1 MVMNQYS
8 IGLVGLGTMG
18 MNLALNIESKG
29 FSIAGFDLDPEKM
42 KHCGQKWS
50 GKNLLVTC
58 SFQELVGALE
68 RPRKLLMMVPAG
80 KAVDA
85 DIAVLAPLLTQD
97 DILIDGGNSHFS
109 ETERRGHEL
118 EPAGIGYVGC
128 GVSGGSEGAL
138 HGPALMPGGPAA
150 AYKLLEPILTSI
162 AAQVPS
168 GPCCGYLG
176 KGGAGHYVK
185 MVHNGIEYG
194 VMQLIS
200 EVYDLMKSGL
210 GMGAQEMRDVFAEWN
225 QGDLNSYLIE
235 ITATVMGTR
244 DPETGQPL
252 VDMILDTA
260 GQKGTGKWTSQNA
273 LDLGVAIPTIN
284 VAVDARIIS
293 SYKKERAVASHHLT
307 GPVRHFEGDRKV
319 FLRSMRDA
327 LRLAMLTC
335 YAQGF
340 ALIREA
346 SREYAYNF
354 GLAEIARIWT
364 GGCII
369 RARLLETVRQ
379 ALQSDADLSNLLI
392 APAFA
397 GQVNQLGA
405 SLRWVVS
412 RATEHGI
419 PCLGLCASLAYID
432 AYRSERLP
440 ANLVQAQ
447 RDFFGSHRYERLD
460 KPRGQTFH
468 TPRAAWM
475 AD

>member
-1 MVMNQYS
+1 MTVATS
-8 IGLVGLGTMG
+8 
-18 MNLALNIESKG
+18 LAEL
-29 FSIAGFDLDPEKM
+29 AG
-42 KHCGQKWS
+42 C
-50 GKNLLVTC
+50 
-58 SFQELVGALE
+58 LE
-68 RPRKLLMMVPAG
+68 MPRKILMMVPAG

-85 DIAVLAPLLTQD
+85 DIAALKPLLAKD
-97 DILIDGGNSHFS
+97 DILIDGGNSHFT
-109 ETERRGHEL
+109 ETERRAQEL
-118 EPAGIGYVGC
+118 ERPA
-128 GVSGGSEGAL
+128 SATSA
-138 HGPALMPGGPAA
+138 AASPAA
-150 AYKLLEPILTSI
+150 VKARCTGPPSCPADHSKLTKLLEPILTKI

-194 VMQLIS
+194 IMQLLS
-200 EVYDLMKSGL
+200 EIYDLMASGV
-210 GMGAQEMRDVFAEWN
+210 GMSAPEMRDVFAEWN
-225 QGDLNSYLIE
+225 QGDLNAYLIE
-235 ITATVMGTR
+235 ITAIVLGAK
-244 DPETGQPL
+244 DPETGRPL
-252 VDMILDTA
+252 VDVILDTA

-293 SYKKERAVASHHLT
+293 SYKEERVEASKVLT

-319 FLRSMRDA
+319 FLRSLRDA

-346 SREYAYNF
+346 SKEYGYNF
-354 GLAEIARIWT
+354 DCAEIARIWT

-369 RARLLETVRQ
+369 RAKLLETVR
-379 ALQSDADLSNLLI
+379 AAFHDRADLPNLLVD
-392 APAFA
+392 ARFA
-397 GQVNQLGA
+397 ELVNHLGP

-419 PCLGLCASLAYID
+419 PCLGMCASLAYID
-432 AYRSERLP
+432 AYRSARLP
-440 ANLVQAQ
+440 ANLIQAQ
-447 RDFFGSHRYERLD
+447 RDYFGSHRYERID

-468 TPRAAWM
+468 TPRSGWLAQ
-475 AD
+475 

>member
-1 MVMNQYS
+1 MSQYD

-29 FSIAGFDLDPEKM
+29 FSVAGFDLDPEKM
-42 KHCGQKWS
+42 KHCGQKWA
-50 GKNLLVTC
+50 NRNMMVAC
-58 SFQELVGALE
+58 SFQELAASLQP
-68 RPRKLLMMVPAG
+68 PRKILMMVPAG

-85 DIAVLAPLLTQD
+85 DIAALAPLLSPN
-97 DILIDGGNSHFS
+97 DILIDGGNSHFT
-109 ETERRGHEL
+109 ETERRSHDL
-118 EPAGIGYVGC
+118 EQAGILYIGC

-138 HGPALMPGGPAA
+138 HGPALMPGGPLE
-150 AYKLLEPILTSI
+150 AYKQLEPILTAI
-162 AAQVPS
+162 AAHVPS

-210 GMGAQEMRDVFAEWN
+210 SMNAGQIQKVFQEWN

-235 ITATVMGTR
+235 ITAAVLGAK
-244 DPETGQPL
+244 DPETQHPL
-252 VDMILDTA
+252 VDVILDTA

-293 SYKKERAVASHHLT
+293 SYKNERVEASHHLT
-307 GPVRHFEGDRKV
+307 GPVRHLEGDSKA
-319 FLRSMRDA
+319 FLRSLRDA
-327 LRLAMLTC
+327 LRLAVLTC

-346 SREYAYNF
+346 SKEYGYNF
-354 GLAEIARIWT
+354 GKAEIARIWT

-369 RARLLETVRQ
+369 RAKVLEAIRAAFQ
-379 ALQSDADLSNLLI
+379 ADPELANLLI
-392 APAFA
+392 APSFA
-397 GQVNQLGA
+397 EDVNHLSA
-405 SLRWVVS
+405 ALRWVVS

-460 KPRGQTFH
+460 KPKGQTFH
-468 TPRAAWM
+468 TPRAAWLSH
-475 AD
+475 